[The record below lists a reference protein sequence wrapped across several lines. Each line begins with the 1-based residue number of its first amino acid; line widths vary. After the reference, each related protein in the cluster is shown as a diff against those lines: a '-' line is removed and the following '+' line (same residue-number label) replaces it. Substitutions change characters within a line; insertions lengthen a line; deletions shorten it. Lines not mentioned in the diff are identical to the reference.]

1 MNHLPLLTLIAENDG
16 NGDPAGNVAGD
27 PFIWIMLGLLV
38 LFMVFTFRRG
48 KKMRDQQ
55 QQAHAQATVGAEVVT
70 AGGIVGTVVHRDEE
84 RQRLTLEF
92 SSGNR
97 ADFLLGAVQQ
107 ILEPAASEQTE
118 DPTDDDPS
126 RPRD

>member
-1 MNHLPLLTLIAENDG
+1 MNHLPLLTLLAG
-16 NGDPAGNVAGD
+16 NGDPAGNAAGD

-48 KKMRDQQ
+48 KKMRDKQ

-70 AGGIVGTVVHRDEE
+70 AGGLVGTVVHRDEE

-107 ILEPAASEQTE
+107 ITEPAPSESG
-118 DPTDDDPS
+118 DSTDDDTS

>member
-1 MNHLPLLTLIAENDG
+1 
-16 NGDPAGNVAGD
+16 
-27 PFIWIMLGLLV
+27 MLGLLV

-70 AGGIVGTVVHRDEE
+70 AGGLVGTVVARDEE
-84 RQRLTLEF
+84 KQRLTLEF

-97 ADFLLGAVQQ
+97 ADFLIGAVQQ
-107 ILEPAASEQTE
+107 IVEPAATEQPE
-118 DPTDDDPS
+118 DPTDDDAS
-126 RPRD
+126 LHRD